1 MCVLLFLF
9 LKKINKEKEREEEEE
24 EASTMHLYCCQNY
37 YTCIN
42 SMVQIFIQA
51 HKYSIVVF

>member
-24 EASTMHLYCCQNY
+24 ASTMHLYCCQNY

-42 SMVQIFIQA
+42 SVVQTFIQA
-51 HKYSIVVF
+51 HKCSIVVF